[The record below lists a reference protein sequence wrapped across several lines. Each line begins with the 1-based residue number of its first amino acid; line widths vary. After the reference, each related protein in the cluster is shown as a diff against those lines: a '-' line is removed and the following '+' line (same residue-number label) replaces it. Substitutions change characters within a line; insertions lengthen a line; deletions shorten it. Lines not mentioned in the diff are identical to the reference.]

1 MRVLVLTNTNNF
13 AANYLLTKLAN
24 EKDVEIVGIMDTKG
38 FTFKKFRRQAGKMVM
53 VAGVFWSLKLVALM
67 GILKGTGLLKRL
79 FSNNRQIFDA
89 DEIAKEKN
97 IPFIRVKNINSPES
111 LKIIKKLKPDLIISN
126 YFLQMIKEKL
136 LKIPTLGTINVH
148 PGILPNYRGLYSYFW
163 KLVNREKRGGVSIHY
178 VTTELDE
185 GELIARKTYRI
196 RKKDTVI
203 DLSYKSAKIGTKLL
217 LKTLKKIKAKE
228 LTLQNHKKISTRAKH
243 KCYGYPTRAAA
254 KKLYQNGRNLI
265 SIKKLTKYL

>member
-1 MRVLVLTNTNNF
+1 MEHNIQAFYNLIT
-13 AANYLLTKLAN
+13 Y
-24 EKDVEIVGIMDTKG
+24 VGDLSNDL
-38 FTFKKFRRQAGKMVM
+38 RMV
-53 VAGVFWSLKLVALM
+53 
-67 GILKGTGLLKRL
+67 RL
-79 FSNNRQIFDA
+79 GSDCL
-89 DEIAKEKN
+89 
-97 IPFIRVKNINSPES
+97 PVYTHPE
-111 LKIIKKLKPDLIISN
+111 
-126 YFLQMIKEKL
+126 
-136 LKIPTLGTINVH
+136 
-148 PGILPNYRGLYSYFW
+148 YSYFW